1 MMNKL
6 MGLALL
12 LAGMMLAVGV
22 GATFRY
28 YEAERDIT
36 VAIVPDD
43 DEFIDLT
50 PVQQYARLIE
60 GKLVIRV
67 GQRGFG
73 ETPWAGMS
81 PNTTYVFEE
90 MFNVSN
96 EFWENED
103 GEFPICVTLST
114 AGGNA
119 PPGAIQIYAG
129 DYDSPIAGPASTITF
144 TVYHGAP
151 VSIGM
156 IFNNTNLDPYT
167 SYQTQLQVHAVA
179 GACP

>member
-1 MMNKL
+1 MNKL
-6 MGLALL
+6 VGLAILL
-12 LAGMMLAVGV
+12 IGMMLAVGV

-28 YEAERDIT
+28 YEAERTIT
-36 VAIVPDD
+36 VEIVPDD

-50 PVQQYARLIE
+50 PVQQYASLDG

-67 GQRGFG
+67 GRIS
-73 ETPWAGMS
+73 EIWEGMS

-96 EFWENED
+96 ELWENED
-103 GEFPICVTLST
+103 GDFPICVTLST
-114 AGGNA
+114 SGGNA
-119 PPGAIQIYAG
+119 PSGAVKIYAG
-129 DYDSPIAGPASTITF
+129 DYDNPIAGPDSTITF
-144 TVYHGAP
+144 TVYHGQP

-156 IFNNTNLDPYT
+156 IFNNANLTPYT

-179 GACP
+179 GKCP